1 MPLENSGSFKA
12 LILAGGYATRL
23 YPITL
28 DISKPLLKIDDRAII
43 DFSVQ
48 QLKKIK
54 GLKEIIVVTNDKFYR
69 DYLKWRK
76 ESKIKHKVA
85 IINDGTKTEE
95 SKLGAVGDIYYALKK
110 KKIDT
115 DLLIIAGDNIFEEW
129 LRSFVNFAQ
138 KKSPDVSIGIY
149 NLKDKLK
156 ARRYG
161 VVKVDRNHL
170 ITDFQEKP
178 AHPVSTYIASCV
190 YYFPRQTLVY
200 LKEYVTKLKRDTDR
214 AGDYI
219 KWLMTKCNI
228 YGFRFTSLWL
238 DIGQID
244 TYKKAQRYFKRKG

>member
-1 MPLENSGSFKA
+1 MSLKNKYSFKA

-28 DISKPLLKIDDRAII
+28 DISKPLLKIDHRAII

-54 GLKEIIVVTNDKFYR
+54 GLSEIIVVTNDKFYR
-69 DYLKWRK
+69 DYLQWRRK
-76 ESKIKHKVA
+76 SRISQRVT
-85 IINDGTKTEE
+85 IINDGTKREE

-110 KKIDT
+110 RKIDT
-115 DLLIIAGDNIFEEW
+115 DLLIIAGDNIFQEW
-129 LRSFVNFAQ
+129 LSSFINFAQ
-138 KKSPDVSIGIY
+138 KKSPHVSIGIY

-161 VVKVDRNHL
+161 VVKVNRNHL
-170 ITDFQEKP
+170 IEDFQEKP
-178 AHPVSTYIASCV
+178 AHPASTYIASCV
-190 YYFPRQTLVY
+190 YYFPRQTLNY

-219 KWLMTKCNI
+219 KWVMTKCNI
-228 YGFRFTSLWL
+228 YGFKFTSLWL
-238 DIGQID
+238 DIGQMD
-244 TYKKAQRYFKRKG
+244 TYKKAQRYFK